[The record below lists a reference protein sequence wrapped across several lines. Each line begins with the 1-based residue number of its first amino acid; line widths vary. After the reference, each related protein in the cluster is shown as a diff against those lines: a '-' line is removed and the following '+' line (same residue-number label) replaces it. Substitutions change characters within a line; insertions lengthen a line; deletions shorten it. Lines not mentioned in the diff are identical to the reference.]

1 MSSRITT
8 VKNFYD
14 LYIFDD
20 RHDLFR
26 VMYGTSWFKCY
37 FWDDESIRQFDILKS
52 VVNHR
57 NGHQISFVVMPEV
70 AGVRMSDI
78 LTELVDNHTDV
89 DDLCQTAMVTYID
102 RLEQALPDGH
112 VKDLLIKSLRTIQ
125 LDTDEDYLY
134 NPLKTCFSL
143 YKQFIKM
150 YEFSGSGTDLN
161 FREFCK
167 ENQPDLNLLTKEF
180 RVSRTHDMG
189 DKLFKFCM
197 SRLEDGEIRNL
208 GLTVFFNMSSG
219 KILGD
224 AYVDQVNHVIEY
236 VDQNSSSSIEVL
248 KDELTSVLVSPR
260 NVSGYDY
267 DGMSKPKQVS
277 YNDICDVTMRT
288 LSVSY
293 LNNRSI
299 YSVNPMYL
307 MKFLDSTLRHVF
319 FDRTSVY
326 RVRDKFDEQST
337 SYFYTTYYALMERIC
352 SIAETGRISF
362 RGVASFVFILSSLT
376 TFSKSANKDDFLA
389 VAEKIIYMAEQN
401 REMEDEY
408 LIRFIDLV
416 EHLAVESNTAAPTYS
431 QWLDNLDV
439 IVSIDPKLVVPM
451 ISDTES
457 KKAKVT
463 SQTKKFRMIISGEI
477 ID

>member
-102 RLEQALPDGH
+102 RLAQALPDGH

-143 YKQFIKM
+143 YKQFIKV
-150 YEFSGSGTDLN
+150 YEFSGSDTDLS

-167 ENQPDLNLLTKEF
+167 ENQPELNRLTQEF
-180 RVSRTHDMG
+180 KVSRTHDMG

-197 SRLEDGEIRNL
+197 SRLEDGEIYDL
-208 GLTVFFNMSSG
+208 GLTVFFNMSSR

-224 AYVDQVNHVIEY
+224 AYIDQVNHAIEY
-236 VDQNSSSSIEVL
+236 VDQNSSSSIKAL
-248 KDELTSVLVSPR
+248 KDELTSILVSP
-260 NVSGYDY
+260 VPLSSYDY
-267 DGMSKPKQVS
+267 DNMSKPKQVS
-277 YNDICDVTMRT
+277 YNDICDVTMRA

-299 YSVNPMYL
+299 YSVNPIYL
-307 MKFLDSTLRHVF
+307 MKFLNSTLRHVF
-319 FDRTSVY
+319 FDRTSAYIVQN
-326 RVRDKFDEQST
+326 KFDEQST

-362 RGVASFVFILSSLT
+362 RGVTSFVFILSSLT

-389 VAEKIIYMAEQN
+389 VAEKVIYMAEQN
-401 REMEDEY
+401 RDLEDEY

-416 EHLAVESNTAAPTYS
+416 EHLAIESNVAAPTYS

-439 IVSIDPKLVVPM
+439 ILSIDPKLVVSM
-451 ISDTES
+451 ISDVES

-463 SQTKKFRMIISGEI
+463 SQTKKFRRIISGEVV
-477 ID
+477 D

>member
-8 VKNFYD
+8 VKDFYD
-14 LYIFDD
+14 LYISEINYV
-20 RHDLFR
+20 FR
-26 VMYGTSWFKCY
+26 EMHRKNWFKCY
-37 FWDDESIRQFDILKS
+37 FWDTESVLQFEILES
-52 VVNHR
+52 VFGDRYWN
-57 NGHQISFVVMPEV
+57 SFVVMPEV
-70 AGVRMSDI
+70 AGVKMSDI
-78 LTELVDNHTDV
+78 LTELIDNHIDV
-89 DDLCQTAMVTYID
+89 DELCQTAMSTYIES
-102 RLEQALPDGH
+102 LEQVLPDGH
-112 VKDLLIKSLRTIQ
+112 VKDLFIKSLKTIQ
-125 LDTDEDYLY
+125 LDTDEDHLY
-134 NPLKTCFSL
+134 SPLKTCFSL
-143 YKQFIKM
+143 YKQFIKV
-150 YEFSGSGTDLN
+150 YEFSGSGTDLS

-167 ENQPDLNLLTKEF
+167 KNQPELNCLTQEF
-180 RVSRTHDMG
+180 KVSRTHDAG

-197 SRLEDGEIRNL
+197 SRLEDGEICNL
-208 GLTVFFNMSSG
+208 GLTVFFNMSSR

-224 AYVDQVNHVIEY
+224 AYVDQVNRVIEY
-236 VDQNSSSSIEVL
+236 ADQNSSSSIEVL

-408 LIRFIDLV
+408 LIRL

-439 IVSIDPKLVVPM
+439 IVSIDPKLVVSM

-457 KKAKVT
+457 KKARIT
-463 SQTKKFRMIISGEI
+463 SQTKKFRKIISGEI
-477 ID
+477 VD

>member
-70 AGVRMSDI
+70 AGVRMSYI

-143 YKQFIKM
+143 YKQFIKV
-150 YEFSGSGTDLN
+150 YEFSGSDTDLS

-167 ENQPDLNLLTKEF
+167 ENQPELNRLTQEF
-180 RVSRTHDMG
+180 KVSRTHDTG

-197 SRLEDGEIRNL
+197 SRLEDGEINDL
-208 GLTVFFNMSSG
+208 GLIVFFNMSSR

-236 VDQNSSSSIEVL
+236 VDQNSSSNIEVL

-260 NVSGYDY
+260 NLSGYDY

-277 YNDICDVTMRT
+277 YNDICDVTMNA
-288 LSVSY
+288 LSASY

-319 FDRTSVY
+319 FDRTIAY
-326 RVRDKFDEQST
+326 RIKDEFDEQST

-362 RGVASFVFILSSLT
+362 RGVASFVFVLSSLT
-376 TFSKSANKDDFLA
+376 TFSKSASKDDFLA

-401 REMEDEY
+401 RELEDEY
-408 LIRFIDLV
+408 LVRFVELV
-416 EHLAVESNTAAPTYS
+416 EHLAIESNTAAPTYS

-439 IVSIDPKLVVPM
+439 IVSIDPKLVVSM

-457 KKAKVT
+457 KKARIT
-463 SQTKKFRMIISGEI
+463 SQTKKFRKIISGEI
-477 ID
+477 VD

>member
-143 YKQFIKM
+143 YKQFIKV
-150 YEFSGSGTDLN
+150 YEFSGSDTDLS

-167 ENQPDLNLLTKEF
+167 ENQPELNRLTQEF
-180 RVSRTHDMG
+180 KVSRTHDMG

-197 SRLEDGEIRNL
+197 SRLEDGEIYDL
-208 GLTVFFNMSSG
+208 GLTVFFNMSSR

-224 AYVDQVNHVIEY
+224 AYMDQVNHAIEY
-236 VDQNSSSSIEVL
+236 VDQNSSSSIKAL
-248 KDELTSVLVSPR
+248 KDELTSILVSP
-260 NVSGYDY
+260 VPLSSYDY
-267 DGMSKPKQVS
+267 DNMSKPKQVS
-277 YNDICDVTMRT
+277 YNDICDVTMRA

-299 YSVNPMYL
+299 YSVNPIYL
-307 MKFLDSTLRHVF
+307 MKFLNSTLRHVF
-319 FDRTSVY
+319 FDRTSAYIVQN
-326 RVRDKFDEQST
+326 KFDEQST

-362 RGVASFVFILSSLT
+362 RGVTSFVFILSSLT

-389 VAEKIIYMAEQN
+389 VAEKVIYMAEQN
-401 REMEDEY
+401 RDLEDEY

-416 EHLAVESNTAAPTYS
+416 EHLAIESNVAAPTYS

-439 IVSIDPKLVVPM
+439 ILSIDPKLVVSM
-451 ISDTES
+451 ISDVES

-463 SQTKKFRMIISGEI
+463 SQTKKFRRIISGEVV
-477 ID
+477 D

>member
-8 VKNFYD
+8 VKDFYD
-14 LYIFDD
+14 LYISDK
-20 RHDLFR
+20 RHHVFKK
-26 VMYGTSWFKCY
+26 MYYRGWFKCY
-37 FWDDESIRQFDILKS
+37 FWDDESIRQFEILDPF
-52 VVNHR
+52 VDYQGRYR
-57 NGHQISFVVMPEV
+57 NPFVVMPEV
-70 AGVRMSDI
+70 AGVKMSDI
-78 LTELVDNHTDV
+78 LTELIEDHADI
-89 DDLCQTAMVTYID
+89 DELCQNSMNIYIE
-102 RLEQALPDGH
+102 RLEQVLPDGH
-112 VKDLLIKSLRTIQ
+112 VKDLFVKSLRIIQ
-125 LDTDEDYLY
+125 MNTNKNHLY
-134 NPLKTCFSL
+134 SPLKTCFSL
-143 YKQFIKM
+143 YKQFIKV
-150 YEFSGSGTDLN
+150 YEFSGSGTNLS

-167 ENQPDLNLLTKEF
+167 ENQPELNRLTQEF
-180 RVSRTHDMG
+180 KVGRTHDIG

-197 SRLEDGEIRNL
+197 SRLEDGEICDL
-208 GLTVFFNMSSG
+208 GLTVFFNMSSR

-224 AYVDQVNHVIEY
+224 AYVDQVNHAIDY
-236 VDQNSSSSIEVL
+236 VDQNSSSNIEVL
-248 KDELTSVLVSPR
+248 RDELTSVLVSP
-260 NVSGYDY
+260 VSLSSYDH
-267 DGMSKPKQVS
+267 DDMSKPKQVS

-293 LNNRSI
+293 LQNRDI

-319 FDRTSVY
+319 FDRTSAY
-326 RVRDKFDEQST
+326 LIQDKFDEQST

-376 TFSKSANKDDFLA
+376 AFSKSANKDDFLA

-401 REMEDEY
+401 REIEDKY
-408 LIRFIDLV
+408 LIRFVDLV
-416 EHLAVESNTAAPTYS
+416 EYLAIESNTPTPTYS

-439 IVSIDPKLVVPM
+439 IVSIDPKLVVP
-451 ISDTES
+451 IVSDTES
-457 KKAKVT
+457 KKAKIT

>member
-102 RLEQALPDGH
+102 RLEQALPDGY

-143 YKQFIKM
+143 YKQFIKV
-150 YEFSGSGTDLN
+150 YEFSGSDTDLS

-167 ENQPDLNLLTKEF
+167 ENQPELNRLTQEF
-180 RVSRTHDMG
+180 KVSRTHDMG

-197 SRLEDGEIRNL
+197 SRLEDGEIYDL
-208 GLTVFFNMSSG
+208 GLTVFFNMSSR

-224 AYVDQVNHVIEY
+224 AYMDQVNHAIEY
-236 VDQNSSSSIEVL
+236 VDQNSSSSIKAL
-248 KDELTSVLVSPR
+248 KDELTSILVSP
-260 NVSGYDY
+260 VPLSSYDY
-267 DGMSKPKQVS
+267 DNMSKPKQVS
-277 YNDICDVTMRT
+277 YNDICDVTMRA

-299 YSVNPMYL
+299 YSVNPIYL
-307 MKFLDSTLRHVF
+307 MKFLNSTLRHVF
-319 FDRTSVY
+319 FDRTSAYIVQN
-326 RVRDKFDEQST
+326 KFDEQST

-362 RGVASFVFILSSLT
+362 RGVTSFVFILSSLT

-389 VAEKIIYMAEQN
+389 VAEKVIYMAEQN
-401 REMEDEY
+401 RDLEDEY

-416 EHLAVESNTAAPTYS
+416 EHLAIESNVAAPTYS

-439 IVSIDPKLVVPM
+439 ILSIDPKLVVSM
-451 ISDTES
+451 ISDVES

-463 SQTKKFRMIISGEI
+463 SQTKKFRRIISGEVV
-477 ID
+477 D

>member
-8 VKNFYD
+8 VKNFYY

-26 VMYGTSWFKCY
+26 IMYGTSWFKCY
-37 FWDDESIRQFDILKS
+37 FWDDESIRQFEILKS

-70 AGVRMSDI
+70 AGIKMSDI
-78 LTELVDNHTDV
+78 LTELINGHTDV
-89 DDLCQTAMVTYID
+89 NKLCQTAIDTYIE
-102 RLEQALPDGH
+102 RLDQALLDGH
-112 VKDLLIKSLRTIQ
+112 VKDLFIKSLRTIQ

-143 YKQFIKM
+143 YKQFIKV

-167 ENQPDLNLLTKEF
+167 ENQPELNSLTKEF
-180 RVSRTHDMG
+180 KVSRTHNTG

-197 SRLEDGEIRNL
+197 SNLEDGEINDL
-208 GLTVFFNMSSG
+208 GLTVFFNMSSR

-224 AYVDQVNHVIEY
+224 AYMDQVNHVIEY
-236 VDQNSSSSIEVL
+236 VDQNSSSSIEFL
-248 KDELTSVLVSPR
+248 KDELTSILVSPR

-267 DGMSKPKQVS
+267 DDMSKPKQVS
-277 YNDICDVTMRT
+277 YNDICDVTMKA

-319 FDRTSVY
+319 FDRTTAYIVQ
-326 RVRDKFDEQST
+326 DKFDEQST
-337 SYFYTTYYALMERIC
+337 SYFYTTYYALIERIC

-376 TFSKSANKDDFLA
+376 TFSKSASKDDFLA

-401 REMEDEY
+401 RELEDEY
-408 LIRFIDLV
+408 LIRFVDLV
-416 EHLAVESNTAAPTYS
+416 EHLAIESNVAAPTYS

-439 IVSIDPKLVVPM
+439 ILSIDPKLVVSM
-451 ISDTES
+451 ISDVES

>member
-89 DDLCQTAMVTYID
+89 DDLCSTAMSIYIE
-102 RLEQALPDGH
+102 RLEQVLPDGH
-112 VKDLLIKSLRTIQ
+112 VKELFIKSLRTIQ
-125 LDTDEDYLY
+125 LDTDEDHLY
-134 NPLKTCFSL
+134 SPLKTCFSL
-143 YKQFIKM
+143 YKQFIKV
-150 YEFSGSGTDLN
+150 YEFSGSGTDLS

-167 ENQPDLNLLTKEF
+167 KNQPDLNRLTQEF
-180 RVSRTHDMG
+180 QISRTHDAG
-189 DKLFKFCM
+189 DKLFEFCM
-197 SRLEDGEIRNL
+197 SNLEDGEICNL
-208 GLTVFFNMSSG
+208 GLTVFFNMSSR
-219 KILGD
+219 KIMGD

-260 NVSGYDY
+260 TVSSYDY

-288 LSVSY
+288 LGVSY
-293 LNNRSI
+293 MNNRSI

-307 MKFLDSTLRHVF
+307 MKFLDSTLRYIF
-319 FDRTSVY
+319 FDRTSAY
-326 RVRDKFDEQST
+326 IIQDKFDEQST

-362 RGVASFVFILSSLT
+362 RGVTSFVFILSSLT

-389 VAEKIIYMAEQN
+389 VAEKVIYMAEQN
-401 REMEDEY
+401 RDLEDEY
-408 LIRFIDLV
+408 LIRFIELV
-416 EHLAVESNTAAPTYS
+416 EHLAVASNTAAPTYS

-439 IVSIDPKLVVPM
+439 IVSIDPKLVISM
-451 ISDTES
+451 ISDVES
-457 KKAKVT
+457 RR
-463 SQTKKFRMIISGEI
+463 TKSSDKLRKFRRIISGEVV
-477 ID
+477 D

>member
-89 DDLCQTAMVTYID
+89 DDLCQTAMFTYID

-143 YKQFIKM
+143 YKQFIKV
-150 YEFSGSGTDLN
+150 YEFSGSDTDLS

-167 ENQPDLNLLTKEF
+167 ENQPELNRLT
-180 RVSRTHDMG
+180 
-189 DKLFKFCM
+189 
-197 SRLEDGEIRNL
+197 
-208 GLTVFFNMSSG
+208 
-219 KILGD
+219 
-224 AYVDQVNHVIEY
+224 Q
-236 VDQNSSSSIEVL
+236 
-248 KDELTSVLVSPR
+248 
-260 NVSGYDY
+260 
-267 DGMSKPKQVS
+267 
-277 YNDICDVTMRT
+277 
-288 LSVSY
+288 
-293 LNNRSI
+293 
-299 YSVNPMYL
+299 
-307 MKFLDSTLRHVF
+307 
-319 FDRTSVY
+319 
-326 RVRDKFDEQST
+326 
-337 SYFYTTYYALMERIC
+337 
-352 SIAETGRISF
+352 
-362 RGVASFVFILSSLT
+362 
-376 TFSKSANKDDFLA
+376 
-389 VAEKIIYMAEQN
+389 
-401 REMEDEY
+401 
-408 LIRFIDLV
+408 
-416 EHLAVESNTAAPTYS
+416 
-431 QWLDNLDV
+431 
-439 IVSIDPKLVVPM
+439 
-451 ISDTES
+451 
-457 KKAKVT
+457 
-463 SQTKKFRMIISGEI
+463 
-477 ID
+477 

>member
-102 RLEQALPDGH
+102 RLEQDLPDGH

-143 YKQFIKM
+143 YKQFIKV
-150 YEFSGSGTDLN
+150 YEFSGSDTDLS

-167 ENQPDLNLLTKEF
+167 ENQPELNRLTQEF
-180 RVSRTHDMG
+180 KVSRTHNMG

-197 SRLEDGEIRNL
+197 SRLEDGEIYDL
-208 GLTVFFNMSSG
+208 GLTVFFNMSSR

-224 AYVDQVNHVIEY
+224 AYMDQVNHAIEY
-236 VDQNSSSSIEVL
+236 VDQNSSSSIKAL
-248 KDELTSVLVSPR
+248 KDELTSILVSP
-260 NVSGYDY
+260 VPLSSYDY
-267 DGMSKPKQVS
+267 DNMSKPKQVS
-277 YNDICDVTMRT
+277 YNDICDVTMRA

-299 YSVNPMYL
+299 YSVNPIYL
-307 MKFLDSTLRHVF
+307 MKFLNSTLRHVF
-319 FDRTSVY
+319 FDRTSAYIVQN
-326 RVRDKFDEQST
+326 KFDEQST

-362 RGVASFVFILSSLT
+362 RGVTSFVFILSSLT

-389 VAEKIIYMAEQN
+389 VAEKVIYIAEQN
-401 REMEDEY
+401 RDLEDEY

-416 EHLAVESNTAAPTYS
+416 EHLAIESNVAAPTYS

-439 IVSIDPKLVVPM
+439 ILSIDPKLVVSM
-451 ISDTES
+451 ISDVES

-463 SQTKKFRMIISGEI
+463 SQTKKFRRIISGEVV
-477 ID
+477 D

>member
-70 AGVRMSDI
+70 AGIKMSDI
-78 LTELVDNHTDV
+78 LTELINGHTDV
-89 DDLCQTAMVTYID
+89 NKLCQTAMDTYIE
-102 RLEQALPDGH
+102 RLDQALLDGH
-112 VKDLLIKSLRTIQ
+112 VKDLFIKSLRTIQ

-134 NPLKTCFSL
+134 SPLKTCFSL
-143 YKQFIKM
+143 YKQFIKV
-150 YEFSGSGTDLN
+150 YEFSGSGTDLS

-167 ENQPDLNLLTKEF
+167 KNQPDLNLLTKEF

-189 DKLFKFCM
+189 DKLLEFCM
-197 SRLEDGEIRNL
+197 SNLEDGEIQNL
-208 GLTVFFNMSSG
+208 GLTVFFNMSSR

-224 AYVDQVNHVIEY
+224 AYVNQVNHVIEY
-236 VDQNSSSSIEVL
+236 ADQNSSSSIEVL
-248 KDELTSVLVSPR
+248 KDKLTSVLVSPR
-260 NVSGYDY
+260 NLSGYDY

-319 FDRTSVY
+319 FDRTSAY
-326 RVRDKFDEQST
+326 RVKDEFDEQST

-362 RGVASFVFILSSLT
+362 RGVASFVFVLSSLT
-376 TFSKSANKDDFLA
+376 TFSKSASKDDFLA
-389 VAEKIIYMAEQN
+389 VAEKIIYMPS
-401 REMEDEY
+401 R
-408 LIRFIDLV
+408 
-416 EHLAVESNTAAPTYS
+416 
-431 QWLDNLDV
+431 
-439 IVSIDPKLVVPM
+439 
-451 ISDTES
+451 TES
-457 KKAKVT
+457 WRT
-463 SQTKKFRMIISGEI
+463 STLSVL
-477 ID
+477 